1 MVSRRGKRRSSK
13 SKSHELRTPA
23 FEALNAEEL
32 NLRSRLIE
40 QAGNSIFISGIALA
54 QLNEDRLY
62 RNTHLNFDE
71 FCQDVFSYTS
81 DYAYLK
87 MAAARVYQNL
97 IDNLP
102 PSEGK
107 PTIGRDLPLPTRQRQ
122 LRPIVKAKLD
132 SNAQVEVWSN
142 AIALNGGK
150 VPTNSIVSEAVRLYL
165 AENDSIDNPF
175 TEGEVCRLV
184 VRGNPQLKGFGGC
197 WCIVERVHLSTCTVN
212 TWSDELEVSID
223 NLESLEFDELQ
234 YRGIED
240 IGVRMTQLYQTG
252 QLDEAALWVLKGLAK
267 LDRPYL
273 TPLEEK
279 LLQVLES
286 EYGINS

>member
-1 MVSRRGKRRSSK
+1 MGRWRKRRATSK
-13 SKSHELRTPA
+13 NLKLESIP
-23 FEALNAEEL
+23 ALNPLSAEEL
-32 NLRSRLIE
+32 ELRHELERQVRSSFYLAGTALI
-40 QAGNSIFISGIALA
+40 
-54 QLNEDRLY
+54 QLNELRLY
-62 RNTHLNFDE
+62 RNTHSSFDE